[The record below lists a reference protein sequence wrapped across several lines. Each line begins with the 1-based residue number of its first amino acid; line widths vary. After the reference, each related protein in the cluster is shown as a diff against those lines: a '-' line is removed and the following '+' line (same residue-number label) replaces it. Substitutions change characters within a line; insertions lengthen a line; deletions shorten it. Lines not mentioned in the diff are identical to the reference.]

1 MKLTRGCSSACWLST
16 TGALV
21 IEAFSF
27 AAAGLRDL
35 VALWYSLVPLE
46 ASDLE
51 SSTIA
56 VVRWR
61 GGAIAPGARG
71 WRDIEMGVLF
81 NV

>member
-1 MKLTRGCSSACWLST
+1 M
-16 TGALV
+16 GALV
-21 IEAFSF
+21 TEAFSF

-61 GGAIAPGARG
+61 GGAIASRSSRLEGYWNGGVFQCLGFELRG
-71 WRDIEMGVLF
+71 FWEGQII
-81 NV
+81 